1 MSGET
6 REPVTALRIRSA
18 RADDWATISSLLTT
32 SKLPL
37 DGAREH
43 VEDFLVAEA
52 AGALLGVIGVERYA
66 DGGLLRSAAVD
77 AAWRGR
83 GVGESLL
90 EALLVRGTSA
100 GMPSMY
106 LLTETAEAWFAR
118 FGFAR
123 ISRDDVPASVKASVE
138 FTTAC
143 PASATVMRRA
153 LG

>member
-6 REPVTALRIRSA
+6 LDPVAALRIRSA
-18 RADDWATISSLLTT
+18 RAGDWVAVSALVTA

-43 VEDFLVAEA
+43 LDDFLVAES
-52 AGALLGVIGVERYA
+52 AGALIGVIGVERYG

-77 AAWRGR
+77 ADWRGR

-90 EALLVRGTSA
+90 EALLVRETSTGLRA
-100 GMPSMY
+100 MY
-106 LLTETAEAWFAR
+106 LLTETAEGWFTR

-123 ISRDDVPASVKASVE
+123 ISRDIVPDSLRASVE

-143 PASATVMRRA
+143 PASAIVMQRA
-153 LG
+153 LD